1 MNQKGSIQYG
11 YIFIAR
17 DCSKY
22 LMIPSLQFAGNFKNQ
37 ESFILLISGLFLH
50 NKFIPNYEG
59 ESQIFEEVSQRNS
72 DLISEV
78 GRPQSDQNFVVRV
91 KTFSE

>member
-11 YIFIAR
+11 YILLIR

-22 LMIPSLQFAGNFKNQ
+22 LMISSLQFAGNFSNQ
-37 ESFILLISGLFLH
+37 ESFIFLISGLFFH
-50 NKFIPNYEG
+50 NKFIQNYDV

-78 GRPQSDQNFVVRV
+78 GGQ
-91 KTFSE
+91 E